1 MLRLL
6 RKIPLNYQHFPCAPR
21 KSARHE
27 AQQADT
33 VCGLPDT
40 VMLAI
45 HDRCHHWPNQ
55 RIYKDET
62 MSALLADWKIH
73 CDTIV
78 KCAEAI
84 FRTAN
89 VPITE
94 QGFKDPK
101 FLALT
106 LLARTVSNLKG
117 TMVLLDANRIV
128 EARTIARCCLENL
141 YWTVAL
147 AEKGEAFV
155 NEMREDEHNHRKA
168 IGQAIFESEASLDAD
183 VEARLRAF
191 MRNANKSNLGKD
203 TLKPKAVAQ
212 IREDFSRTYMFYS
225 QLSSD
230 SGHPSLTALSR
241 YAVPDPVNGYG
252 FDTEPVVRPEQVIE
266 TYEYLSMA
274 CMGVCVGVNQIIGGT
289 EGGKLL
295 NAVAERHDVL
305 SNASKKDQDAAA

>member
-1 MLRLL
+1 
-6 RKIPLNYQHFPCAPR
+6 
-21 KSARHE
+21 
-27 AQQADT
+27 
-33 VCGLPDT
+33 
-40 VMLAI
+40 
-45 HDRCHHWPNQ
+45 
-55 RIYKDET
+55 
-62 MSALLADWKIH
+62 MSTLLADWKIH
-73 CDTIV
+73 CDDIV
-78 KCAEAI
+78 KCAAAI
-84 FRTAN
+84 FATAN

-94 QGFKDPK
+94 LGFAEPK

-117 TMVLLDANRIV
+117 TRVLLDANRIV

-141 YWTVAL
+141 YWMIGL
-147 AEKGEAFV
+147 AEKGDAFV
-155 NEMREDEHNHRKA
+155 SEMREDEHNHRKA
-168 IGQAIFESEASLDAD
+168 IGQAIFDSKPTLEDGIET
-183 VEARLRAF
+183 RLRKF
-191 MRNANKSNLGKD
+191 MRNANKSDIGKE
-203 TLKPKAVAQ
+203 TLRPKTVAQ

-225 QLSSD
+225 QLSFD

-241 YAVPDPVNGYG
+241 YAVADPVNGYG

-305 SNASKKDQDAAA
+305 SNASKKDQNAAA